1 MKVTIKD
8 VAREAKVAT
17 STVSRVLSNSDKISE
32 DTKARVNKAIK
43 KLNYVP
49 NAMARG
55 LANNKTNILA
65 VVVPEGAEN
74 IFENSFFIQAMKGM
88 SIYAEHKNYYLMYAF
103 KDDSSNDEEWIK
115 KFTGSN
121 LVDGI
126 CLFRVKED
134 DKCIDY
140 LKNIKFPF
148 VVIGRPENID
158 DTLWVDNDNFKAMY
172 DLVNL
177 LLDRGHTKIAF
188 IGAKKDLNVSIDR
201 LRGYKEA
208 LFSRGKNVR
217 EELIYL
223 GKEFNKE
230 TGGIAVENILAKEEV
245 SAIVVTDDMLAF
257 GVQDKLKQLDREDI
271 AIVGFNNVPLAAH
284 RIPKLASV
292 DINSEDLGYYAAKL
306 LINKINN
313 SDNRKKYYI
322 INTKLIERES
332 LKDYKTK

>member
-32 DTKARVNKAIK
+32 ETKERVNKAIK

-55 LANNKTNILA
+55 LANKKTNILA
-65 VVVPEGAEN
+65 VVVPEGAQN

-103 KDDSSNDEEWIK
+103 KDDNSRDEEWIK
-115 KFTGSN
+115 RFTGSN

-126 CLFRVKED
+126 CLFRVRED

-140 LKNIKFPF
+140 LKEIRFPF
-148 VVIGRPENID
+148 VVIGRPEDIE

-177 LLDRGHTKIAF
+177 LLDRGHKKIAF
-188 IGAKKDLNVSIDR
+188 VGAKEELNVSIDR

-208 LFSRGKNVR
+208 LLSRGKRVQD
-217 EELIYL
+217 ELIYL
-223 GKEFNKE
+223 GKEFNEE
-230 TGGIAVENILAKEEV
+230 TGRLAAETIKNENV
-245 SAIVVTDDMLAF
+245 TAIVATDDMLAF
-257 GVQDKLKQLDREDI
+257 GVQDKMKELNKKNI
-271 AIVGFNNVPLAAH
+271 SIVGFNNVPLSDY
-284 RIPKLASV
+284 RNPKLASV

-306 LINKINN
+306 LINKIDN
-313 SDNRKKYYI
+313 SSNEKGYYI
-322 INTKLIERES
+322 INTRLVERES
-332 LKDYKTK
+332 LKNYK

>member
-32 DTKARVNKAIK
+32 DTKERVNKAIK

-65 VVVPEGAEN
+65 VVVPEGAQN

-103 KDDSSNDEEWIK
+103 KDENSNDEEWIRR
-115 KFTGSN
+115 FTGSN

-134 DKCIDY
+134 DKCINY
-140 LKNIKFPF
+140 LKEIKFPF
-148 VVIGRPENID
+148 VVIGRPEDIK

-177 LLDRGHTKIAF
+177 LLDRGHEKIAY
-188 IGAKKDLNVSIDR
+188 IGAKEDLNVSIDR

-208 LFSRGKNVR
+208 LLSRGKKVKD
-217 EELIYL
+217 ELIYL
-223 GKEFNKE
+223 GQEFNKE
-230 TGGIAVENILAKEEV
+230 TGKLAADMIMKR
-245 SAIVVTDDMLAF
+245 SDITAIVATDDMLAF
-257 GVQDKLKQLDREDI
+257 GVQDKIKELGYNNI
-271 AIVGFNNVPLAAH
+271 SIVGFNNVPLSAY
-284 RIPKLASV
+284 REPKLASV
-292 DINSEDLGYYAAKL
+292 DINSEKLGYYAAKL
-306 LINKINN
+306 LINNRNN
-313 SDNRKKYYI
+313 EKRYYI
-322 INTKLIERES
+322 IDTKLVERES
-332 LKDYKTK
+332 LKSY